1 MNDIDP
7 SATEPPPTEPID
19 ITAIMDR
26 LAELDRHGELD
37 GSGMT
42 E

>member
-7 SATEPPPTEPID
+7 SATEPTPTQPID

-26 LAELDRHGELD
+26 LTESDETGSAEQ
-37 GSGMT
+37 
-42 E
+42 